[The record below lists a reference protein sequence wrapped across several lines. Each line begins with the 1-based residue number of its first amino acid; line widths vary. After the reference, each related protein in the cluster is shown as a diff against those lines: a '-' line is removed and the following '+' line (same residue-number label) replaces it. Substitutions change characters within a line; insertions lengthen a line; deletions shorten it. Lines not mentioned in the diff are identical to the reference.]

1 MTMQYTNSTK
11 TVNTWVNGVA
21 FDTLTRTDG
30 IGQNNGNPW
39 TNLYI
44 GQCGQNTTWEY
55 KLSGCI
61 AEIAIYNTVLSTAD
75 RKSVEAGLSQKYDVG
90 ISP

>member
-11 TVNTWVNGVA
+11 TVNVWVNGVA
-21 FDTLTRTDG
+21 FDTLTRPES
-30 IGQNNGNPW
+30 IGQNSGSAW

-44 GQCGQNTTWEY
+44 GQIGQQTGMDS
-55 KLSGCI
+55 KLRGCI
-61 AEIAIYNTVLSTAD
+61 AEIAIYNTVLSAAD
-75 RKSVEAGLSQKYDVG
+75 RKSVEAGLSQKYNVG